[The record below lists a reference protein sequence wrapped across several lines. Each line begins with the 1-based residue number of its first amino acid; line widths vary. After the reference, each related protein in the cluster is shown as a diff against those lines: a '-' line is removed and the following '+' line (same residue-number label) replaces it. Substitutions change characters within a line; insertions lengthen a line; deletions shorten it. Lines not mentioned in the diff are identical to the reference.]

1 MIGRSQ
7 LLQQV
12 ISSTEG
18 SSSQPQPMPQELEP
32 LHQYQYK
39 QHGLLNALLNKDAT
53 VCAE

>member
-32 LHQYQYK
+32 LHQNTNTNNMGCLT
-39 QHGLLNALLNKDAT
+39 HR
-53 VCAE
+53 